1 MNSREMLEL
10 VDVLA
15 REKNVEK
22 DVVFG
27 VLEMALASAV
37 KRARYPGEDADVV
50 VRVDRATG
58 EFAAV
63 RRWLVVADEQGLQEP
78 DREEMFSDIHDEYP
92 DLAVGDYVERP
103 IENVDIDGAGR
114 RFAQDAKQVILQ
126 RLRDAERE
134 QILKEFLERHE
145 TIVTGQV
152 KRMDK
157 VDAIVEIGRLEA
169 RLPRSQMIPRENIRT
184 GDRVRAY
191 FDRVG
196 DTPKGKTVFLS
207 RTSPEFLKKLFE
219 LEVPEIEEGIIEIKA
234 AARDPGLRA
243 KIAVVSHDQ
252 RVDPIGTCIGMRGS
266 RVTAVTTE
274 LSGER
279 IDIVIWNE
287 DPAQFVVGALE
298 PAKVRS
304 IVMLEDS
311 HTMEVVVDE
320 DNLAVA
326 IGRGGQNVRLASELT
341 GWQINILSQDEAS
354 KKREEEVA
362 KIREEFMKSL
372 DIDEAAADVLIG
384 EGFSSIEEIAYVPEK
399 ELFAIDAFD
408 KETIEELR
416 QRARN
421 KLLADAI
428 TREENLRQA
437 DPAMLALEGMDNDL
451 AAKLVGHG
459 VKTLDDLAD
468 LAADEVVE
476 FTGMDEEAAQK
487 LVMAARAHWDKQT
500 EA

>member
-15 REKNVEK
+15 RKKNVEK
-22 DVVFG
+22 DTVFG
-27 VLEMALASAV
+27 VLEIALASAV
-37 KRARYPGEDADVV
+37 KRARFPGEDADNV
-50 VRVDRATG
+50 VRVDRQTG
-58 EFAAV
+58 EFSAV
-63 RRWLVVADEQGLQEP
+63 RRWLVVSDEAGLQEP
-78 DREEMFSDIHDEYP
+78 DRQEMYSDIHDDYP
-92 DLAVGDYVERP
+92 DLVPGDYIERP

-134 QILKEFLERHE
+134 QILKEFLERQE
-145 TIVTGQV
+145 SIVTGV
-152 KRMDK
+152 IKRMDK
-157 VDAIVEIGRLEA
+157 GDAIVEVGRLEA
-169 RLPRSQMIPRENIRT
+169 RLPRNQMIPRENMRT

-191 FDRVG
+191 VDHVG

-207 RTSPEFLKKLFE
+207 RTSPEFIKKLFE

-234 AARDPGLRA
+234 AARDPGMRA
-243 KIAVVSHDQ
+243 KIAVTSHDA

-266 RVTAVTTE
+266 RVSAVTTE

-279 IDIVIWNE
+279 IDIVIWNA

-304 IVMLEDS
+304 IVMAEETHSMD
-311 HTMEVVVDE
+311 VVVDE
-320 DNLAVA
+320 ENLAVA

-341 GWQINILSQDEAS
+341 GWQINILTEAEANE
-354 KKREEEVA
+354 KREEEVS
-362 KIREEFMKSL
+362 KIRNEFMQSL

-408 KETIEELR
+408 RETIEELR

-428 TREENLRQA
+428 TREENLRKA
-437 DPAMLALEGMDNDL
+437 DPEMMKLEGMTNDV
-451 AAKLVGHG
+451 ANKLVAAGT
-459 VKTLDDLAD
+459 KTLDDLAE
-468 LAADEVVE
+468 LSTDEVVE
-476 FTGMDEEAAQK
+476 QTGLDEESAKA
-487 LVMAARAHWDKQT
+487 LIMAARAHWDL
-500 EA
+500 

>member
-22 DVVFG
+22 DTVFG
-27 VLEMALASAV
+27 VLEVALASAV
-37 KRARYPGEDADVV
+37 KRARFPGEDADVV

-58 EFAAV
+58 EFTAV
-63 RRWLVVADEQGLQEP
+63 RRWLVVPDEEGLQQP
-78 DREEMFSDIHDEYP
+78 DRQEMYSDIHEEFP
-92 DLAVGDYVERP
+92 DLKPGDYIERP

-134 QILKEFLERHE
+134 QILKEFLERQE
-145 TIVTGQV
+145 SIVTGQI

-157 VDAIVEIGRLEA
+157 GDAIVEVGRLEA
-169 RLPRSQMIPRENIRT
+169 RLPRNQMIPRENMRT

-191 FDRVG
+191 VDHVG
-196 DTPKGKTVFLS
+196 ETPKGRTVILS

-234 AARDPGLRA
+234 AARDPGMRA
-243 KIAVVSHDQ
+243 KIAVMSHDR

-266 RVTAVTTE
+266 RVNAVTTE

-279 IDIVIWNE
+279 IDIVVWNA

-304 IVMLEDS
+304 IVMLEET

-341 GWQINILSQDEAS
+341 GWQINILTEAEANE
-354 KKREEEVA
+354 KRSEEVER
-362 KIREEFMKSL
+362 IRKDFMESL

-408 KETIEELR
+408 RETIEELR
-416 QRARN
+416 SRARN

-428 TREENLRQA
+428 TREENLRKA
-437 DPAMLALEGMDNDL
+437 DPALLSLEGMDNDI
-451 AAKLVGHG
+451 ANKLVAKG

-468 LAADEVVE
+468 LAADELE
-476 FTGMDEEAAQK
+476 EIAGIDEERATK
-487 LVMAARAHWDKQT
+487 LIMGARAHWF
-500 EA
+500 